1 MYKNLKKAGSMVKT
15 FFKVSVM
22 LGAFV
27 YLTGCASA
35 VQDAYFDMWST
46 VGVEKR
52 DILVDRVED
61 AQETQEDA
69 QKQFVSALDE
79 FSTLIN
85 FDGGELEEVYENLKD
100 QYDASADSAEQVTSR
115 INKVESVAESLFR
128 EWEEELQQISN
139 ANLRRDSQKKLKDTQ
154 LKYNKLLRS
163 MRKVESS
170 MPPVLTALNDNV
182 LYLKHNL
189 NANAIGALQGEF
201 STIKKDINILVGEM
215 NTAIA
220 QSNEFIQ
227 SLQSQ

>member
-1 MYKNLKKAGSMVKT
+1 MVKT

-35 VQDAYFDMWST
+35 VQDAYFDMWSK